1 LASIRTN
8 KLAGGRESYTLQ
20 WREQGEQRGIN
31 FDNKP
36 EAERW
41 KKLLDANGQ
50 SLAQAQEI
58 YEVTQGEGPTVAEA
72 MVAHIDQLVGTTP
85 YTIKRYR
92 SAVRLHF
99 SGPLGQTKIKAVTHD
114 HVIEW
119 IKWMQDRGKG
129 PKTISLQHGLLSAT
143 METAERREIISK
155 NPCRGVRLPKK
166 ARIGADGDDIDLD
179 DFRSIRGR
187 TDPHFQPFLD
197 FLVGTGCRFSEA
209 TPLVASDFA
218 LDANPPMVY
227 ITKAHKLGGDENPA
241 RYVGEPK
248 SKKSR
253 RRVSLAPSTTES
265 IRPLVE
271 AATDGMPVFH
281 MKEGGVLTSQSFYN
295 HSWEQ
300 ARREAGLGIGSPKHV
315 TVHSLRHLHAAIM
328 LHSGMSLYELSVRMG
343 HTSIQI
349 TADLYAHLLPDA
361 HWKGAQYA
369 HKALG
374 GVPLGEVGGEFDNLS
389 KVM

>member
-1 LASIRTN
+1 MASIRTRQR
-8 KLAGGRESYTLQ
+8 KDGSEYHTLT
-20 WREQGEQRGIN
+20 WREDGRQRALS
-31 FDNKP
+31 FDAIK

-50 SLAQAQEI
+50 SFAKAEEV
-58 YEVTQGEGPTVAEA
+58 YEESEHDGPTVAEA
-72 MVAHIDQLVGTTP
+72 MLDHIDQLVGTTP

-99 SGPLGQTKIKAVTHD
+99 SGPLGYMKIKAVTHD

-119 IKWMQDRGKG
+119 IKWMQERGKG
-129 PKTISLQHGLLSAT
+129 AKTIALQHGLLSAT
-143 METAERREIISK
+143 METAERKDIISK

-166 ARIGADGDDIDLD
+166 NRIGADGDDIDLD
-179 DFRSIRGR
+179 DFKAIRAR
-187 TDPHFQPFLD
+187 TEPHFQPFLD

-209 TPLVASDFA
+209 TPLLASDFI
-218 LDANPPMVY
+218 LDGTPPMVF
-227 ITKAHKLGGDENPA
+227 ITKAHKLGGDEDPA

-248 SKKSR
+248 SRKSR
-253 RRVSLAPSTTES
+253 RRVSLAPSTVAS

-271 AATDGMPVFH
+271 QATQDGGPVFR
-281 MKEGGVLTSQSFYN
+281 MKEGGVFTSQSFYN

-300 ARREAGLGIGSPKHV
+300 ARREAGLGIGSAKHV

-328 LHSGMSLYELSVRMG
+328 CHAGMNLYELSTRMG

-349 TADLYAHLLPDA
+349 TSDLYAHLLPEA
-361 HWKGAQYA
+361 HFRGAA
-369 HKALG
+369 HAAKALG
-374 GVPLGEVGGEFDNLS
+374 DASLS
-389 KVM
+389 ELA